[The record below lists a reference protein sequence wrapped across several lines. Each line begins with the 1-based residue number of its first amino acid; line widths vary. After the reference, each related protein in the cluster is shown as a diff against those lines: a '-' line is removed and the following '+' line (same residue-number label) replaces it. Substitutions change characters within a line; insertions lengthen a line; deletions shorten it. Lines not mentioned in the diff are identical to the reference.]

1 MSERAVDMNAPDE
14 APRVTV
20 RAGERDGLRAEGIY
34 KIFPPLTRA
43 LDGVSFHAPP
53 GRVVALLGPSG
64 CGKTTLLRIVAGLE
78 QASAGT
84 LTMDGEPFDTVP
96 AEKRDIGFVFQ
107 NYALYPHLTVARNLG
122 LALEVRGV
130 ARDEREV
137 RVRRVADRLAL
148 SKLLDR
154 RPGALSGGEQQRV
167 ALGRALVKEPRI
179 YLLDEPLSNLDAS
192 LRDSTRGELK
202 AIFRSVEAPVL
213 YVTHDQSE
221 AMSLADD
228 VMLLCEGHVEQSAAP
243 HLLYQTPESLFA
255 ASFVGSPR
263 MNVWHAQTLDAVL
276 EGEGVRAQAPPGLPE
291 SNQWAVCI
299 RPEDVEVMKAR
310 TQGTW
315 QADVM
320 LAEPLGGRELLTLR
334 AGRLE
339 FRALA
344 APIEGASSVWVRWP
358 ATKLHWYPKNGRRY
372 QPPAVWDSLVA
383 GGLLIQA

>member
-1 MSERAVDMNAPDE
+1 MSRVTGVKAPANDG
-14 APRVTV
+14 PRVTV
-20 RAGERDGLRAEGIY
+20 RDRVRDGLRAEGIY

-84 LTMDGEPFDTVP
+84 LTMDGEPFDTIP
-96 AEKRDIGFVFQ
+96 AEKRDVGFVFQ
-107 NYALYPHLTVARNLG
+107 NYALYPHLTVAQNIG

-130 ARDEREV
+130 KRDEREV
-137 RVRRVADRLAL
+137 RVRRVADRLGLAKVL
-148 SKLLDR
+148 ERK
-154 RPGALSGGEQQRV
+154 PAALSGGEQQRV
-167 ALGRALVKEPRI
+167 ALGRALVKEPRL

-192 LRDSTRGELK
+192 LRDRTRGELK

-221 AMSLADD
+221 AMSLADE

-243 HLLYQTPESLFA
+243 HLLYQTPESLFSA
-255 ASFVGSPR
+255 TFVGSPR
-263 MNVWHAQTLDAVL
+263 INVWHALTTDSSLD
-276 EGEGVRAQAPPGLPE
+276 GEGVRALAPPGLPE
-291 SNQWAVCI
+291 SNEWSVCI
-299 RPEDVEVMKAR
+299 RPEDVEVMR
-310 TQGTW
+310 TRAQGAW
-315 QADVM
+315 QADVL

-334 AGRLE
+334 VGQLE

-358 ATKLHWYPKNGRRY
+358 AGKLHWFPKGGRRH
-372 QPPAVWDSLVA
+372 QPPAVWDTLVA
-383 GGLLIQA
+383 GGLLLQA